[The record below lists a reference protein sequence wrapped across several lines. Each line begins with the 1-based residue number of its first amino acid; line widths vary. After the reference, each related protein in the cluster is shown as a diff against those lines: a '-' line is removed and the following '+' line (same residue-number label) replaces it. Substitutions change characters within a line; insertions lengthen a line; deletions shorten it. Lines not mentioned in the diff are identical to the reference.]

1 MQSSTYQSVSVRIN
15 TSVHISMHNCK
26 PSGGPPTLSRTHNQD
41 IRAILLAG
49 REHLGLCRGNL
60 VAILGGLVGYLGPP
74 WGQLLQRWGHLG
86 LSWENLGTTWVS
98 FGHHKSC
105 EVEFVDFT
113 KVL

>member
-1 MQSSTYQSVSVRIN
+1 MQVEATFTASPLGSRR
-15 TSVHISMHNCK
+15 
-26 PSGGPPTLSRTHNQD
+26 PSSRTHNQD
-41 IRAILLAG
+41 IHAILLAG
-49 REHLGLCRGNL
+49 RDHLGLCQGNL

-74 WGQLLQRWGHLG
+74 WGQLLQRWGHLV

-105 EVEFVDFT
+105 EVEIVDFT